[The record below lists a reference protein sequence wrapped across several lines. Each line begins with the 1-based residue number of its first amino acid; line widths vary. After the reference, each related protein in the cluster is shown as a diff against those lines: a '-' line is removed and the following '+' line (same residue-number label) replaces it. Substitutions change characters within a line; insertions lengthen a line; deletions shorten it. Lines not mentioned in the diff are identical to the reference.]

1 MQVFKAFLK
10 VLRKRLPIAMI
21 WIVVFLVISIVVS
34 NTQTD
39 EKTFSN
45 TQLDVCVW
53 DEDQT
58 AASMALKDWIGSKHH
73 LISVQQDPDQM
84 LDALYYEQAD
94 YILTI
99 QKGYAEKLERGETD
113 DLFCNYHV
121 HDSYASALMEN
132 SLEEYVK
139 TVQAY
144 QVSGFSLS
152 DAAAQAEQV
161 LSQEVPVQM
170 ESFSIVANSED
181 YSESFSIYFQYLP
194 YVFLSVMVVALCPV
208 ILTLNQ
214 KELRNRT
221 NCSCLSPNAQTM
233 QIVLG
238 SILFVMSVW
247 LIFLLAAIF
256 LNGTFFHGIAWY
268 AVLNSFVFLL
278 IAAAIAIL
286 IAAFSPSDT
295 GVNVIANVIGLGM
308 SFFCGIFVPQAYLGD
323 GVLMAARFLPAYWYV
338 KINNMLVGSSGEAF
352 SLARYWQYL
361 GIELLFVL
369 VLFLAAAAVRK
380 TAYRHA
386 K

>member
-1 MQVFKAFLK
+1 M
-10 VLRKRLPIAMI
+10 
-21 WIVVFLVISIVVS
+21 
-34 NTQTD
+34 
-39 EKTFSN
+39 
-45 TQLDVCVW
+45 
-53 DEDQT
+53 
-58 AASMALKDWIGSKHH
+58 
-73 LISVQQDPDQM
+73 
-84 LDALYYEQAD
+84 
-94 YILTI
+94 
-99 QKGYAEKLERGETD
+99 
-113 DLFCNYHV
+113 
-121 HDSYASALMEN
+121 
-132 SLEEYVK
+132 
-139 TVQAY
+139 
-144 QVSGFSLS
+144 
-152 DAAAQAEQV
+152 
-161 LSQEVPVQM
+161 
-170 ESFSIVANSED
+170 
-181 YSESFSIYFQYLP
+181 
-194 YVFLSVMVVALCPV
+194 
-208 ILTLNQ
+208 
-214 KELRNRT
+214 
-221 NCSCLSPNAQTM
+221 SPNAQTM

-323 GVLMAARFLPAYWYV
+323 GVLMVARFLPAYWYV